1 MKIIL
6 FFAALFLQDA
16 PTVPT
21 KEDATGA
28 LERFHEAVKRGAE
41 AERIDAAREAL
52 QTPHSDVIKSV
63 GKLLTRDTERVRIAI
78 ALALGE
84 VDHPTSVQTLN
95 AGVRSNLKKK
105 AVLAAIATAQ
115 GKLGW
120 ESSAAPLH
128 QLLKDIGKEEIR
140 AILPEAIKAL
150 GAIGSTSSIEPLLD
164 LLAKL
169 QNNRKR
175 NPWKNTKKIKNDAIS
190 ALKSITGGK
199 ENNHLKWRA
208 WWKENQKELLSGAT
222 KTYWFWASHERA
234 EIGIREKSPKE
245 SVLVGTRIVKKK
257 NNKEEK

>member
-6 FFAALFLQDA
+6 FFAAFLLQDA
-16 PTVPT
+16 PAVPT
-21 KEDATGA
+21 KEDAAGT
-28 LERFHEAVKRGAE
+28 LERFYEAVRQGAE

-63 GKLLTRDTERVRIAI
+63 GKLLTKDTERVRIAV
-78 ALALGE
+78 ALALGD
-84 VDHPTSVQTLN
+84 VDHPTSVQVLN
-95 AGVRSNLKKK
+95 AGVRANLKFK
-105 AVLAAIATAQ
+105 AVLAAIATSQ

-120 ESSAAPLH
+120 ESSASSLH

-140 AILPEAIKAL
+140 AIIPEAIKAL

-175 NPWKNTKKIKNDAIS
+175 KPWKNTKKMKNDAIA
-190 ALKSITGGK
+190 ALKAITGGK

-208 WWKENQKELLSGAT
+208 WWKENQKELFTGAS
-222 KTYWFWASHERA
+222 KTYWFWASHEREA
-234 EIGIREKSPKE
+234 IGIREKSPKE
-245 SVLVGTRIVKKK
+245 SVLVGIRIVEKK
-257 NNKEEK
+257 EKKSK